1 MAKYKTIKDNVNIY
15 NRSANIIKTVPVG
28 TVIDIKSNVYTQI
41 YDKKVIYGFISEDE
55 YLISEWNG
63 IPSVEKVQIKKKK
76 KEVE

>member
-15 NRSANIIKTVPVG
+15 NRSGKIVNTLPIGTPV
-28 TVIDIKSNVYTQI
+28 DIKRNEYTQI
-41 YDKKVIYGFISEDE
+41 YDKKVIYGFTSDDE
-55 YLISEWNG
+55 YLITEWNG

>member
-1 MAKYKTIKDNVNIY
+1 MAKYRTIKDNVNIY

-76 KEVE
+76 KEAE

>member
-15 NRSANIIKTVPVG
+15 NKSSNIVKTVPVG
-28 TVIDIKSNVYTQI
+28 TVVDIKRNEYTQI

-55 YLISEWNG
+55 YLITDWNG

-76 KEVE
+76 KEEK

>member
-15 NRSANIIKTVPVG
+15 NRSSNIVKTVPVG
-28 TVIDIKSNVYTQI
+28 TVVDIKSNVYTQI

-55 YLISEWNG
+55 YLITDWNG

-76 KEVE
+76 KGE

>member
-63 IPSVEKVQIKKKK
+63 IPSVEKIQIKKKK
-76 KEVE
+76 EK

>member
-41 YDKKVIYGFISEDE
+41 YDKEVIYGFISEDE

-76 KEVE
+76 KEEK